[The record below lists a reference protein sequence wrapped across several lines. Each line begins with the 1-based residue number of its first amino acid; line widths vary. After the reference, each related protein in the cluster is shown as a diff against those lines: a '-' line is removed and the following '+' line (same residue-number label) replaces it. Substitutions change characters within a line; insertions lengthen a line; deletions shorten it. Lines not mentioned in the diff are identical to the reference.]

1 MLRQKISAL
10 HVPRHASSAK
20 KSEHGGEQI
29 KLPKPSSLEQSF
41 PDFPGRGLKVW
52 MHFTNRWI
60 QDIPDLV
67 HVLAAAKIFPCQKKV
82 PEVTVARGIFVC
94 PWIKQEMKYSSHP
107 MVFRACKYFT
117 ARPKGGGSQSE
128 PHESI
133 ANPKQNPKM
142 PQKRHMAIH
151 VSVCS
156 WMAVLQSTIRLQ
168 PAL

>member
-1 MLRQKISAL
+1 MHARKLFFPSPKVQARGVFERLVCCALPYLPLGTWLIWMLRQKISAL

-67 HVLAAAKIFPCQKKV
+67 HVLAATKIFPCQKKSPGGHRSQGDICV
-82 PEVTVARGIFVC
+82 PLDQAEKERERVALSKSEVCFC
-94 PWIKQEMKYSSHP
+94 
-107 MVFRACKYFT
+107 
-117 ARPKGGGSQSE
+117 
-128 PHESI
+128 
-133 ANPKQNPKM
+133 
-142 PQKRHMAIH
+142 
-151 VSVCS
+151 
-156 WMAVLQSTIRLQ
+156 
-168 PAL
+168 